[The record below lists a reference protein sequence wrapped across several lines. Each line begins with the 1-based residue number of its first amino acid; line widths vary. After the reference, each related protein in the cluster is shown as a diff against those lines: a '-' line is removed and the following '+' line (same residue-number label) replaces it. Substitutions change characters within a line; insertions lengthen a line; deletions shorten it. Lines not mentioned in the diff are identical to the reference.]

1 MYKVYCDS
9 FLLYTDTIKSLRI
22 HNAKVDLEV
31 NKTGAFSFTVKA
43 DHPYYNFINKMKSII
58 TVYQDDFLL
67 FRGRALNIEYGFH
80 NEKIVKCEGDLAFLL
95 DTIVRPYTFS
105 GTITEYLNM
114 LINSHNSQVESQHRF
129 VVGKVTVTDS
139 NDYITRSDEDYKS
152 TWSLIEDKLINNLG
166 GYISVRHEG
175 DVHYIDYLSD
185 FTLLSSQKV
194 EFGKNLLS
202 FKRAVKGEN
211 IATALI
217 PLGAKLQDAEGNETS
232 ERLTIADVNGGLDYI
247 YDEDAVALYGYIFAT
262 HTWDD
267 VTVASNLLRKG
278 QEYLATLIEPVNTID
293 LSAADLATLDSSIT
307 SFHIGTY
314 VTVKS
319 DPHGIN
325 QNFLVQKLSINLLN
339 PSSNSL
345 TLGGQVEATLTEQS
359 MKVIQANVAGK
370 GPKGDPGLP
379 GEPGK
384 DGKTSYFHVK
394 YSVNADGNPMSETPD
409 KYIGTYV
416 DFTETDSDDYTKYT
430 WTLFQGLPGEK
441 GIPGE
446 NGEDGKTSY
455 LHIAYAT
462 SADGSAGFSVSD
474 STNKTYIGQY
484 TDFIEDDSTDYKKYK
499 WTKIKG
505 EAGATGKGISK
516 ITEHYQ
522 VSTSNTTAP
531 TSWQETV
538 PTMTATNKYLWNY
551 ETITYT
557 DNTTA
562 DTLKRVIGVYGE
574 TGSPGAAG
582 KGISSIVNYYLA
594 SASSS
599 GVTTGTSG
607 WTTTIQTISTSK
619 KYLWNYEII
628 TYTDNSKT
636 TTTPAIIGV
645 YGNTGEKGDPGAA
658 GKDAAIQS
666 NTAPTDTSYMW
677 LDTSM
682 TPAQMKWF
690 NTETQ
695 AWEISNDMADV
706 IYNLEQNLQ
715 ASITTSETNILST
728 VSEQYYLKDETDNLV
743 SSVSTA
749 IEQTNNEVAIRFETF
764 QTDIEALANGTDA
777 EFEEIKKYIRF
788 VDGKI
793 LLGEVGNALELEIAN
808 DRISFMQN
816 SVEVA
821 YFSNNKLYVTDG
833 EYTNSLQLGNFAFVP
848 RANGN
853 LSFKKII

>member
-43 DHPYYNFINKMKSII
+43 DHPYYNFIYKMKSII

-95 DTIVRPYTFS
+95 DSIVRPYTFS

-114 LINSHNSQVESQHRF
+114 LISSHNAQVETQHKF
-129 VVGKVTVTDS
+129 VVGNVTVTDS
-139 NDYITRSDEDYKS
+139 NNYITRSDEEYNS
-152 TWSLIEDKLINNLG
+152 TWKLIEDKLINNLG

-278 QEYLATLIEPVNTID
+278 HEYLATLIEPVNTID

-319 DPHGIN
+319 EPHGIN

-359 MKVIQANVAGK
+359 MKVIQANAAGK

-379 GEPGK
+379 GEQGPPGEK
-384 DGKTSYFHVK
+384 GEKGDKGDQGIQGLQGEKGEQGIQGEPGEDGRSSYFHIK
-394 YSVNADGNPMSETPD
+394 YSANADGNPMSETPD

-416 DFTETDSDDYTKYT
+416 DYTEADSTDYTKYT
-430 WTLFQGLPGEK
+430 WVQFQGSQGEK
-441 GIPGE
+441 GDQGIPGE

-462 SADGSAGFSVSD
+462 SADGSSGFSVSD

-484 TDFIEDDSTDYKKYK
+484 TDFIEADSTDYTKYK

-505 EAGATGKGISK
+505 ET
-516 ITEHYQ
+516 
-522 VSTSNTTAP
+522 
-531 TSWQETV
+531 
-538 PTMTATNKYLWNY
+538 
-551 ETITYT
+551 
-557 DNTTA
+557 
-562 DTLKRVIGVYGE
+562 
-574 TGSPGAAG
+574 GAAG
-582 KGISSIVNYYLA
+582 
-594 SASSS
+594 
-599 GVTTGTSG
+599 
-607 WTTTIQTISTSK
+607 Q
-619 KYLWNYEII
+619 
-628 TYTDNSKT
+628 D
-636 TTTPAIIGV
+636 
-645 YGNTGEKGDPGAA
+645 GAD

-666 NTAPTDTSYMW
+666 DTAPTDTSYLW

-682 TPAQMKWF
+682 TPPQLKRYNPDTGVWD
-690 NTETQ
+690 
-695 AWEISNDMADV
+695 IVNDMTDV

-715 ASITTSETNILST
+715 ASITTGADNILAF
-728 VSEQYYLKDETDNLV
+728 VSEKYYLKDETDSLV

-749 IEQTNNEVAIRFETF
+749 IEQTNNEVSIRFETF

-816 SVEVA
+816 NAEVA
-821 YFSNNKLYVTDG
+821 YFSNNKLNVTDG
-833 EYTNSLQLGNFAFVP
+833 QFINSLQLGNFAFIP
-848 RANGN
+848 RANKN